1 MELRKVRDPPLRV
14 CENGWAMIS
23 LQKFFG
29 KDDKFFD
36 LLEASAQEA
45 RHSVEVLT
53 KILSNPVQTPRLEDF
68 HASKEADKRITEQ
81 INEAIITTFVSQLE
95 KDDIEVLSAALYKI
109 PKTVEK
115 IAERFIISERVVKD
129 VVFTKHISLLDAA
142 THCVVELVGLLRHI
156 GQGQLDEAKAI
167 NGKLQQIEAEADN
180 VILEILKDLY
190 SGKHDATKVMAM
202 KDLYELLEKVVDRC
216 RDAGIVVTHIVL
228 KNS

>member
-1 MELRKVRDPPLRV
+1 
-14 CENGWAMIS
+14 MIS

-36 LLEASAQEA
+36 LLEASTHEA

-53 KILSNPVQTPRLEDF
+53 RILSQPGQVPRLEDF
-68 HASKEADKRITEQ
+68 HAAKEADKRITEQ

-115 IAERFIISERVVKD
+115 IAERFIISAPMVKD
-129 VVFTKHISLLDAA
+129 VVFTKHISLLNAA
-142 THCVVELVGLLRHI
+142 TQCVVDLVGLLRHI
-156 GQGQLDEAKAI
+156 GKGQLDQAKAI
-167 NGKLQQIEAEADN
+167 NSKLQQIEGEADN

-202 KDLYELLEKVVDRC
+202 KDLYELLEKVIDRC
-216 RDAGIVVTHIVL
+216 RDAGIIVTHIVL
-228 KNS
+228 KSS

>member
-1 MELRKVRDPPLRV
+1 
-14 CENGWAMIS
+14 MIS

-53 KILSNPVQTPRLEDF
+53 KILSHPDKTPRLEDF
-68 HASKEADKRITEQ
+68 HASKEADKKITEQ

-129 VVFTKHISLLDAA
+129 VVFTKHISLLNAA
-142 THCVVELVGLLRHI
+142 TQCVVDLVGLLRNI
-156 GQGQLDEAKAI
+156 GQGQLDQAKAI

-202 KDLYELLEKVVDRC
+202 KDLYELLEKVIDRC

>member
-1 MELRKVRDPPLRV
+1 
-14 CENGWAMIS
+14 MIS

-29 KDDKFFD
+29 KDDKFFY

-53 KILSNPVQTPRLEDF
+53 KILSNPGQAPRLEDF
-68 HASKEADKRITEQ
+68 HAAKEADKKITEQ

-115 IAERFIISERVVKD
+115 IAERFIISERMVKE
-129 VVFTKHISLLDAA
+129 VVFTKHISLLNAA
-142 THCVVELVGLLRHI
+142 TQCVVELVGLLRNI

-167 NGKLQQIEAEADN
+167 NGKLQQVEAEADN

-190 SGKHDATKVMAM
+190 SGRHDATKVMAM
-202 KDLYELLEKVVDRC
+202 KDLYELLEKVIDRC
-216 RDAGIVVTHIVL
+216 RDAGIIVTHIVL

>member
-1 MELRKVRDPPLRV
+1 
-14 CENGWAMIS
+14 MIS

-53 KILSNPVQTPRLEDF
+53 KILSQPNQVPQLEEF
-68 HASKEADKRITEQ
+68 HRSKDADKRITEQ
-81 INEAIITTFVSQLE
+81 INKAIVTTFVSQLE
-95 KDDIEVLSAALYKI
+95 KDDIEVLSSALYKI

-115 IAERFIISERVVKD
+115 IAERFIISAPMVKD
-129 VVFTKHISLLDAA
+129 VVFTKHISLLTAA
-142 THCVVELVGLLRHI
+142 TQRVVELVGLLRNI

-190 SGKHDATKVMAM
+190 SGKHDAVKVMAM
-202 KDLYELLEKVVDRC
+202 KDLYELLEKVIDRC
-216 RDAGIVVTHIVL
+216 RDTGVIVTHIVL

>member
-1 MELRKVRDPPLRV
+1 
-14 CENGWAMIS
+14 MIS

-29 KDDKFFD
+29 KDAKFFD

-45 RHSVEVLT
+45 RHSVDVLT
-53 KILSNPVQTPRLEDF
+53 KILSQPGQAPRLEDF
-68 HASKEADKRITEQ
+68 HASKEADKKITEQ

-129 VVFTKHISLLDAA
+129 VVFTKHISLLNAA
-142 THCVVELVGLLRHI
+142 TQCVVDLVGLLRNI

-167 NGKLQQIEAEADN
+167 NGKLQQIEGEADN

-202 KDLYELLEKVVDRC
+202 KDLYELLEKVIDRC
-216 RDAGIVVTHIVL
+216 RDAGIIVTHIVL